1 MAQSVELPRARQ
13 KVSQPVHPTLS
24 HLACTLLICFFD
36 PQTTILHIR
45 LHHPQPRHRLIPF
58 SLFIRRRRRFRRFPH
73 IPLRRPSLVEPL
85 FRA

>member
-24 HLACTLLICFFD
+24 HLANLFFD

-58 SLFIRRRRRFRRFPH
+58 SLFIRRRRRFRRLPH